1 MSGKLSPHRGELRA
15 QGRPAVSAPG
25 RARRKAKAPSKGTA
39 SSSGGKGGGKSG
51 GRARSAGAGR
61 RRRQTARSGGLGR
74 WIRRLVVWGL
84 IAVIWGGVALAGVVA
99 YFAYDLPKVESI
111 ADIQRRPSVQL
122 VSSEGEALASFGDLY
137 GEAVW
142 IGDLPPHLPRAVIA
156 VEDRRFYAHPGVDPI
171 GLTRALVANLRAGR
185 VVQGGSTLTQ
195 QLAKNLFLTPERT
208 IERKV
213 QEALLALWLEQKFS
227 KDQILSLYLNRVYFG
242 SGTYGVDAAARRY
255 FGKPARELGLYESAM
270 LAGLLK
276 APSRYNPARDADLAH
291 TRTTLVLTSM
301 VRAGYLSLEQAQEA
315 ADKRARGRVALASH
329 NRYFA
334 DWVLAQVEGYVGKL
348 THDVVVTTTLD
359 PKLQSIA
366 EEEVRRVMLAA
377 GPERAASQAAAVV
390 LAPDGAIKAM
400 VGGLDYGQSQFNRA
414 AQALRQ
420 PGSAFKLFVYLAGVE
435 EGLTPDSRWTDGPVA
450 ISTATGP
457 WTPRNYGGRYYG
469 EVTLREAF
477 ARSLNSVAVQVAQ
490 GVGPKK
496 VAAAAKRLGIT
507 TPLEATP
514 SLALGASEV
523 TLLELTGA
531 YATLANGGNGVFPF
545 GIQRIV
551 SREGVMLYDRS
562 GAGPGRL
569 VSPRDLGRMNDM
581 LQATVGWGTGR
592 RADPGRPAAG
602 KTGTSQDF
610 RDAWFLGFTA
620 DLVAGVWVGNDDGKP
635 MKEVTG
641 GSLPA
646 DIWKGVMVRALDG
659 VPPRSL
665 QGPAPGPADDA
676 ASGDF
681 LSNLF
686 DRLIGGGSDGG
697 SAGASNPQRGSS
709 DPAAPAA
716 GGRLPPAG
724 SDR

>member
-1 MSGKLSPHRGELRA
+1 
-15 QGRPAVSAPG
+15 
-25 RARRKAKAPSKGTA
+25 
-39 SSSGGKGGGKSG
+39 
-51 GRARSAGAGR
+51 
-61 RRRQTARSGGLGR
+61 
-74 WIRRLVVWGL
+74 
-84 IAVIWGGVALAGVVA
+84 
-99 YFAYDLPKVESI
+99 
-111 ADIQRRPSVQL
+111 
-122 VSSEGEALASFGDLY
+122 
-137 GEAVW
+137 
-142 IGDLPPHLPRAVIA
+142 
-156 VEDRRFYAHPGVDPI
+156 
-171 GLTRALVANLRAGR
+171 
-185 VVQGGSTLTQ
+185 
-195 QLAKNLFLTPERT
+195 
-208 IERKV
+208 
-213 QEALLALWLEQKFS
+213 
-227 KDQILSLYLNRVYFG
+227 
-242 SGTYGVDAAARRY
+242 
-255 FGKPARELGLYESAM
+255 
-270 LAGLLK
+270 
-276 APSRYNPARDADLAH
+276 
-291 TRTTLVLTSM
+291 
-301 VRAGYLSLEQAQEA
+301 
-315 ADKRARGRVALASH
+315 
-329 NRYFA
+329 
-334 DWVLAQVEGYVGKL
+334 
-348 THDVVVTTTLD
+348 
-359 PKLQSIA
+359 
-366 EEEVRRVMLAA
+366 
-377 GPERAASQAAAVV
+377 
-390 LAPDGAIKAM
+390 M

-457 WTPRNYGGRYYG
+457 WTPRNYGDRYYG

-551 SREGVMLYDRS
+551 SREGVLLYDRS

-592 RADPGRPAAG
+592 RAEPGRPAAG

-646 DIWKGVMVRALDG
+646 EIWKGVMVRALEG
-659 VPPRSL
+659 VPPRPL
-665 QGPAPGPADDA
+665 QGPAPGPEDDA

-686 DRLIGGGSDGG
+686 DRLIGGGSGGG
-697 SAGASNPQRGSS
+697 SSGASNPQRGSS